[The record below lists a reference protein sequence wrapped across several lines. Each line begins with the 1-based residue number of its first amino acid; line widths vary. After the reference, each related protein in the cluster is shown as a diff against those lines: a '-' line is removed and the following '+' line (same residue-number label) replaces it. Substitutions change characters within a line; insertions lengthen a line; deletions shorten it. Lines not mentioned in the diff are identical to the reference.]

1 MQVKDGGRVVFDADA
16 QAEPADALVYRDY
29 YSISAQIRLT
39 ALPDDGMTGATPT
52 AEVILSDSDVARVV
66 ECALR
71 HPERNMRQAV
81 STAVWRHLETFREL
95 FRLGLNPPAG
105 FDAIAKIA
113 AEELG
118 KAGIAPA
125 PVGKAGGDTLLPR
138 VPMPE
143 HLRGRKQ

>member
-1 MQVKDGGRVVFDADA
+1 MQVKDGDRLYLDADA

-29 YSISAQIRLT
+29 YSISAQIRLS
-39 ALPDDGMTGATPT
+39 AGPSDGMTGANPT
-52 AEVILSDSDVARVV
+52 TEVMLSDSDVARLV

-81 STAVWRHLETFREL
+81 SVAVWNHPDTFREI
-95 FRLGLNPPAG
+95 FRLGLKPPAG

-118 KAGIAPA
+118 NAGFVPTPA
-125 PVGKAGGDTLLPR
+125 GQAGTHTLLPR
-138 VPMPE
+138 VPTPA
-143 HLRGRKQ
+143 HLRDRK